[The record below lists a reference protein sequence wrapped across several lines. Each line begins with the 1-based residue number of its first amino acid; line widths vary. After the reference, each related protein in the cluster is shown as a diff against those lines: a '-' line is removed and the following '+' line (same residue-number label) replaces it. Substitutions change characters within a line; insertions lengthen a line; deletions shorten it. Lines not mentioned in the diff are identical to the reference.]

1 MAKVVWEE
9 EAERV
14 FEQYVENAYFEFG
27 KSTASRWLEER
38 LAKEWRLAHF
48 PDSYPPEEL
57 LNAKKKFYRRYF
69 RRGNKSS
76 LREVPM
82 AKVVWEEEAE
92 DTVYIVDVWDTRMNP
107 RTLIRRIK

>member
-57 LNAKKKFYRRYF
+57 LNAKKKFYRRCHLMN
-69 RRGNKSS
+69 RRFKM
-76 LREVPM
+76 LYYY
-82 AKVVWEEEAE
+82 EEAE

-107 RTLIRRIK
+107 RTLIRRIKSK